1 MIIYNLLFHLLNLL
15 FCMINNH
22 FLDLCNIQLRFLLKD
37 LLCLLIL
44 FFRLIHMN
52 RLLFR
57 LNLNKI
63 QILFEDCY
71 IKNHNLL
78 MLLLIIVFLFVVVEL
93 IENFVD
99 FDLLLEQLLII
110 KYFLVV
116 NRNHLLQ
123 QYYNYK

>member
-37 LLCLLIL
+37 LLCLLIR

-78 MLLLIIVFLFVVVEL
+78 MLLLIIVFLFVVEL

-99 FDLLLEQLLII
+99 FELLLEQLLII
-110 KYFLVV
+110 KNFLVV